1 MSPYAYLPMLTHLVC
16 HHTLTYQSTTTAF
29 LQGLGLATVAA
40 AASTTAASS
49 GGGGGSASAVKRDQ
63 VEEPTEECASAV
75 AERVI
80 RKLSHY
86 LR

>member
-16 HHTLTYQSTTTAF
+16 HHTLTYQCSPAF

-80 RKLSHY
+80 RKL
-86 LR
+86 LAMEC